1 MKRESTTNFRYE
13 LNTTH
18 KASVLSFEGCSLFV
32 TSTTGAQILNFYRNK
47 TFRWID
53 AVYETWRIG
62 VRLYVKSFNR
72 AIFPDIFAM
81 EGERHIKRSVF
92 RVIFHLTL
100 PRGKNYLLMPR

>member
-72 AIFPDIFAM
+72 AIFPDIFCYGRRATHQAVCFSSYFSFDASSR
-81 EGERHIKRSVF
+81 EKLSV
-92 RVIFHLTL
+92 
-100 PRGKNYLLMPR
+100 NA